1 LCERKNAAIFDRG
14 IFFGG
19 GDGFRAMGFRAMGE
33 ARYGD
38 HKHTADDR
46 A

>member
-14 IFFGG
+14 IFF
-19 GDGFRAMGFRAMGE
+19 DRVMGFRAMGE

>member
-1 LCERKNAAIFDRG
+1 MPRFLIAA
-14 IFFGG
+14 FFWPS
-19 GDGFRAMGFRAMGE
+19 DGFRAMGFRAMGE